1 MKRKLSLF
9 VCIAIFISLQT
20 GCFQFKSLNF
30 MRLDEFHTQA
40 QSQELNIEGYVQQVD
55 SFIIV
60 LDSSSSMGTIYEDEV
75 AERYSRFMIAK
86 DVVRRM
92 NNTMPEMEIQ
102 GTLQRFGYGF
112 SGKGKLTEAVYGPTT
127 YSRFGLEQA
136 LQSIITPGGD
146 SPAGLAIGAT
156 REILH
161 STEGKTAVIVVS
173 DGEKLKNE
181 PLMKVKTLKNQFG
194 DRACLYTIWVGS
206 KTESKEF
213 MEKLA
218 AEMRCGFSITADDIA
233 TSEGMEDFVRK
244 VFFARDSDGDGVP
257 DDADACPGTPRGIRV
272 DASGC
277 SVDSDGD
284 GVPDGVDA
292 CPGTPRGIRVDASGC
307 PVDSDRD
314 GVADDVDACPD
325 TPRGAI
331 VDHRGCWVV
340 KGVKFDYKKWDVKPQ
355 FNSNLN
361 NIINVLKKTP
371 GLRIRVEGHT
381 DNIGSEKYNL
391 RLSKKRAKAIKAY
404 LIEKGIEKSRITSIG
419 YGYSKPI
426 ADKVTQEGRALNR
439 RSELIPVKKF

>member
-1 MKRKLSLF
+1 M
-9 VCIAIFISLQT
+9 
-20 GCFQFKSLNF
+20 
-30 MRLDEFHTQA
+30 DEFHTQV
-40 QSQELNIEGYVQQVD
+40 QSQELKIEGYVQKVD

-156 REILH
+156 SEILR

-173 DGEKLKNE
+173 DGEKLKDE

-233 TSEGMEDFVRK
+233 TSEDMADFVRK
-244 VFFARDSDGDGVP
+244 VFFARDSDRDGVP
-257 DDADACPGTPRGIRV
+257 DDADACPGTPPGIQV

-277 SVDSDGD
+277 SVDSDG
-284 GVPDGVDA
+284 
-292 CPGTPRGIRVDASGC
+292 
-307 PVDSDRD
+307 D

-355 FNSNLN
+355 FNSNLD
-361 NIINVLKKTP
+361 NIINILKKAP
-371 GLRIRVEGHT
+371 GLKIRIEGHT

-391 RLSKKRAKAIKAY
+391 KLSEKRAQAIKDY
-404 LIEKGIEKSRITSIG
+404 LVGRGIDQSRITSVG
-419 YGYSKPI
+419 YGLSKPI
-426 ADKVTQEGRALNR
+426 AGNDTKEGQALNR
-439 RSELIPVKKF
+439 RAELIPVK

>member
-1 MKRKLSLF
+1 
-9 VCIAIFISLQT
+9 
-20 GCFQFKSLNF
+20 

-40 QSQELNIEGYVQQVD
+40 QSQELKIEGYVQKVD

-156 REILH
+156 SEILR

-173 DGEKLKNE
+173 DGEKMKNE

-233 TSEGMEDFVRK
+233 TSEGMADFVRK

-257 DDADACPGTPRGIRV
+257 DDADACPGTPPGIRV

-277 SVDSDGD
+277 S
-284 GVPDGVDA
+284 
-292 CPGTPRGIRVDASGC
+292 
-307 PVDSDRD
+307 VDSDRD

-355 FNSNLN
+355 FNTNLD
-361 NIINVLKKTP
+361 NIINLLKRTP
-371 GLRIRVEGHT
+371 GLKIRVEGHT
-381 DNIGSEKYNL
+381 DNIGSKKYNL
-391 RLSKKRAKAIKAY
+391 ELSNKRAQAIKDY
-404 LIEKGIEKSRITSIG
+404 LVGNGIDQSRITSIG
-419 YGYSKPI
+419 YGLSRPI
-426 ADKVTQEGRALNR
+426 AGNDTKEGRALNR
-439 RSELIPVKKF
+439 RAELIPVQ